1 MATTGELTG
10 NTTLSLEHGR
20 RAKFQLLGLPKSV
33 FLVHRL
39 YVPSEQPSKHNITN
53 DNESDM

>member
-39 YVPSEQPSKHNITN
+39 YVPSEQPSKQNITN
-53 DNESDM
+53 DNE